1 LILSMS
7 RYDCASF
14 PHHDFPQ
21 VIDVITRI
29 RISGEE
35 EQGRL
40 QEQLTTYLDSV
51 EQNLM
56 TKIQSRSEQ
65 FYRALDELQ
74 HLYTQVGLKRE
85 RL

>member
-1 LILSMS
+1 MLSMPRNGS
-7 RYDCASF
+7 ASL
-14 PHHDFPQ
+14 PLHHLAQ
-21 VIDVITRI
+21 VFDVITRV
-29 RISGEE
+29 RTAGEE

-85 RL
+85 